1 MQTSGPVSRRLGLQL
16 HAVVGAHW
24 REQTQAAPS
33 AQSSPWMERSWREL
47 IAGGW
52 GDANRQRKVRRK
64 IYLFSSILYRPEHL
78 PLYCR
83 ITALQLLFRVVR
95 WRWMLRGVSDRE
107 RIAPHGRHFLPERW
121 TRSYK
126 CMMIKIMRL
135 KCLWQVI
142 WTAAR
147 T

>member
-1 MQTSGPVSRRLGLQL
+1 MQSSGPVSRRLGLQF
-16 HAVVGAHW
+16 HAVVGARR
-24 REQTQAAPS
+24 REQTQAAPK
-33 AQSSPWMERSWREL
+33 AQSSPWMARSWREL
-47 IAGGW
+47 ITGGW

-78 PLYCR
+78 PSHCR
-83 ITALQLLFRVVR
+83 ITALLLLFWVVR
-95 WRWMLRGVSDRE
+95 CRWMLRGVSDRE
-107 RIAPHGRHFLPERW
+107 RIAPHGRHFLPERC

-126 CMMIKIMRL
+126 CMMIKIIRL